1 MDPHFSMKSAAL
13 VSALYALLLAP
24 AWGQAQKSQDAAPKP
39 AEQTAG
45 PIAKVVDRQ
54 LIQGK
59 DNILWQLKGLKGFLK
74 AGSPLAAKYGPV
86 LREAWGSTL
95 QVDSLDSL
103 GPASENLARIK
114 KLLFA
119 DLYPDYEKMPPDELA
134 ATADAF
140 QEKLKIFISIQR
152 TRVGL
157 SPAQQKRLDVVK
169 KMVTDSDDPA
179 VLSTFYDRIRS
190 YGPGDSPIVAAK
202 AVDALPRQM
211 DQIMRAARSAPG
223 RQLPRGMS
231 AHGSSFVPSPEAL
244 RPSAAPAIPLA
255 PVSEDKIAQIARQ
268 AGLNPAIVRLVVEEA
283 RRQGVDYRMVLA
295 VIQQESSFN
304 PRATSA
310 VGAKGLMQIMP
321 GTGRGLGVR
330 NSNDLYN
337 PLVNIRAGIR
347 YLKGLWNKFT
357 DFTWSQLA
365 SFNPFEVKQVKMA
378 IAAYNAGPGA
388 VAKYNGVPP
397 YQETRDYVVKV
408 LRNYVQFRRIFPS
421 I

>member
-1 MDPHFSMKSAAL
+1 MKLAAL
-13 VSALYALLLAP
+13 ISALVALLLAP
-24 AWGQAQKSQDAAPKP
+24 ACGQTQESAAKP
-39 AEQTAG
+39 AEQATG
-45 PIAKVVDRQ
+45 PVAKIPDRQ

-59 DNILWQLKGLKGFLK
+59 DNILWEIKGLKGFLK
-74 AGSPLAAKYGPV
+74 ADSPLAAKYGPM

-95 QVDSLDSL
+95 KVDSLDGL
-103 GPASENLARIK
+103 GPASERIAQIK
-114 KLLFA
+114 RLLFA
-119 DLYPDYEKMPPDELA
+119 DMNPGTEQMPPQDVA
-134 ATADAF
+134 AAADAF

-157 SPAQQKRLDVVK
+157 NAAQQKQLNKVK
-169 KMVTDSDDPA
+169 KMVSDSDDPA
-179 VLSTFYDRIRS
+179 VLSMFYDRIRS
-190 YGPGDSPIVAAK
+190 YGPGDSPVVAAS
-202 AVDALPRQM
+202 AVNGLPGAL
-211 DQIMRAARSAPG
+211 DQIVRAAQSAPG

-231 AHGSSFVPSPEAL
+231 AHGASWIPSP
-244 RPSAAPAIPLA
+244 AAPLPQAAAAVSGA
-255 PVSEDKIAQIARQ
+255 PVSEDKIAQIAKQ
-268 AGLNPAIVRLVVEEA
+268 AGINPSIVRLVVEEA

-304 PRATSA
+304 PRATSS

-347 YLKGLWNKFT
+347 YLKGLWDKFT
-357 DFTWSQLA
+357 DFSWSQLA

-408 LRNYVQFRRIFPS
+408 LRNYVQFRRIFPE